1 MKKDRHLVF
10 IHGWGIGSY
19 CWQPCLG
26 ALPANL
32 KIHCV
37 DLPGYG
43 DTPESVGGFEE
54 TAAHIAAS
62 CPPDSI
68 LCGWSLGSL
77 IAMQAALMEPTRIRS
92 LILVGATPCFMAR
105 PGWTCAQPAAV
116 LKAFSESVIHDRST
130 TLRRF
135 IALFNQNDTRS
146 RPITRA
152 LTEGMQNAAPISH
165 HTLAQGLSWLG
176 EVDLRERIASIK
188 VPVCLIHGQNDSLM
202 PTVAVEWLQSHLKE
216 ACLHLVAGAAHA
228 PFLNNP
234 DSFAQIVGSHC
245 HEHYS

>member
-1 MKKDRHLVF
+1 MKQMHLVF

-26 ALPANL
+26 ALSTHF
-32 KIHCV
+32 KVHCV
-37 DLPGYG
+37 DLPGYNG
-43 DTPESVGGFEE
+43 TQESALGFEE
-54 TAAHIAAS
+54 TAAHIAAA
-62 CPPDSI
+62 CPPESI

-77 IAMQAALMEPTRIRS
+77 IAMQAALIKPRHIRS
-92 LILVGATPCFMAR
+92 LVLVGATPCFMER
-105 PGWTCAQPAAV
+105 SDWRCAQSQAV
-116 LKAFSESVIHDRST
+116 LKAFGESVEKDPSA

-135 IALFNQNDTRS
+135 TALFNQNDNRSREITRS
-146 RPITRA
+146 
-152 LTEGMQNAAPISH
+152 LNQQMQNAPAISY
-165 HTLAQGLSWLG
+165 HTLAQGFSWLG
-176 EVDLRERIASIK
+176 EVDLRKEVGAID

-234 DSFAQIVGSHC
+234 DLFVQTVSNHC
-245 HEHYS
+245 HELCS